1 MGNRIA
7 SLRERT
13 EDARRRLEASEQWL
27 SQSGAGTYG
36 PRTKGGSLA
45 DRRTRP
51 IREEYFRR
59 IVEVGSCL
67 GCPGGKL
74 VFKRRPS
81 GGSYYA
87 CSSADG
93 HLCYYLGF
101 DIDEGTG
108 YEKVVDGKQS
118 SVSEVQGAEISS
130 LHRLRRAI

>member
-1 MGNRIA
+1 MGRRIA

-36 PRTKGGSLA
+36 PRTKGESLA

-59 IVEVGSCL
+59 IVEAGSCL

-87 CSSADG
+87 CSGEG
-93 HLCYYLGF
+93 HLCYYIGF
-101 DIDEGTG
+101 NTDTGAG
-108 YEKVVDGKQS
+108 YEMVVAS
-118 SVSEVQGAEISS
+118 
-130 LHRLRRAI
+130 RRAA